1 MHNTSDRWVYLPLA
15 WKCCHCLDVMMG
27 VGLDA
32 VDPVVRDVLADEVVA
47 AFVVGLCAE
56 EAGDGGEVRCVA
68 GGHEFVEKS
77 SLPVRRQAQRAVV
90 EVRVVLFGLVVALQA
105 TFDEIFEVVVRV
117 AGLGHHGEE
126 VELS

>member
-1 MHNTSDRWVYLPLA
+1 MSLSSIDGPYRISSASTINICIPVCCAQHKRSLGLSAIGLEMLPLA

-68 GGHEFVEKS
+68 G
-77 SLPVRRQAQRAVV
+77 RA
-90 EVRVVLFGLVVALQA
+90 GGA
-105 TFDEIFEVVVRV
+105 
-117 AGLGHHGEE
+117 
-126 VELS
+126 

>member
-1 MHNTSDRWVYLPLA
+1 
-15 WKCCHCLDVMMG
+15 MMG

-68 GGHEFVEKS
+68 GRAGGHEFVEKARC
-77 SLPVRRQAQRAVV
+77 PYTNR
-90 EVRVVLFGLVVALQA
+90 
-105 TFDEIFEVVVRV
+105 
-117 AGLGHHGEE
+117 
-126 VELS
+126 LSGP